1 MDIIVNLIT
10 ENNKVYATSRDI
22 AEKLGKRHDD
32 VCNKIKEVLTIREF
46 SEREFRTSQGNVYKE
61 YLLDK
66 DAFILLL
73 MNYTG
78 FNDFK
83 RAYIKRFNK
92 MEETLKNSFFPQA
105 ITGDYLIEIG
115 KKMLQLEEEKKNLI
129 NKVKDNKETIEIIG
143 QDKNNY
149 KRKKE
154 IRSEVVKLV
163 GKVSRQMNY
172 SFKKIYETIYS
183 NFIYIHPNISWKNE
197 FFKSENKLEF
207 LMDKDINYMKE
218 LRDITATY
226 FK

>member
-22 AEKLGKRHDD
+22 ADKLGKEHKD
-32 VCNKIKEVLTIREF
+32 VCNKIKEVLTIGEFSYREF
-46 SEREFRTSQGNVYKE
+46 KTNQGNVYKE

-83 RAYIKRFNK
+83 RAYIKRFNE

-129 NKVKDNKETIEIIG
+129 NEVKDNKETIEIIS

-163 GKVSRQMNY
+163 GKVSKQMNY
-172 SFKKIYETIYS
+172 SFKEIYETIYS
-183 NFIYIHPNISWKNE
+183 NFIYVHPNISWKNE